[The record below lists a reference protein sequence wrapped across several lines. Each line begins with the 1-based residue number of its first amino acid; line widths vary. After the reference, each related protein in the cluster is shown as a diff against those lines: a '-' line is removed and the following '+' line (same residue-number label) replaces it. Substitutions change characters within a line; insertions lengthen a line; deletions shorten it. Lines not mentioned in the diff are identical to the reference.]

1 MKTAAQ
7 QQQEGADRPYGR
19 AYFGWFGLAWAG
31 GTIAYQPFLSF
42 LLPLK
47 IVEIQGRPDPMLL
60 SAAILLG
67 GVAAGIA
74 NLGWGI
80 AGDHAVV
87 RGGSRRNWVAAGV
100 AGTLGSYVTLA
111 LAGSATALLGALLCF
126 QVALNLM
133 LSALVASGA
142 DEVLDRD
149 KGLLGGVLCIGA
161 PVGAAASV
169 LATLPGMSLD
179 SGMICVALMFPLL
192 VLPFAAQNG
201 RPVRGDAVAA
211 PASTPGQI
219 RAFAV
224 LWSVRLV
231 LQIASKTMFFF
242 LIYYFAETLGS
253 VSAAAIAKLTLIAA
267 MLAAPAAL
275 ILGRVSDRQKNHRTT
290 LLMMI
295 GIMVVGLVIMA
306 LQRQWTH
313 AVIGY
318 LLFASAAAICLA
330 LHAGYSMLE
339 LPGGLQSGK
348 GLGLLNLTNTLPAFV
363 VAALGTAIVP
373 QHGYRALCWILAVA
387 VASSAILLIWPAG
400 RSQRHAPSRQRP
412 PLPRA

>member
-1 MKTAAQ
+1 VKTVPHQ
-7 QQQEGADRPYGR
+7 LRDADRPYGR
-19 AYFGWFGLAWAG
+19 AYFGWYGLAWAG

-67 GVAAGIA
+67 GVAAGLA

-80 AGDHAVV
+80 AGDRAVT
-87 RGGSRRNWVAAGV
+87 RGGSRRSWLAAGIV
-100 AGTLGSYVTLA
+100 ATLGSYVTLA
-111 LAGSATALLGALLCF
+111 LASSATALLGALLCF

-133 LSALVASGA
+133 LSALVATGA

-169 LATLPGMSLD
+169 VATLPGVSPD
-179 SGMICVALMFPLL
+179 VGMVCVALLFPLL

-201 RPVRGDAVAA
+201 RPLDRQAVSTS
-211 PASTPGQI
+211 ASTPGQVSS
-219 RAFAV
+219 FAV
-224 LWSVRLV
+224 LWAIRLV
-231 LQIASKTMFFF
+231 LQVATKTMFFF
-242 LIYYFAETLGS
+242 LMYYFAETVGS
-253 VSAAAIAKLTLIAA
+253 VSAGAVAKLTLVAA
-267 MLAAPAAL
+267 TLAAPAAL
-275 ILGRVSDRQKNHRTT
+275 VLGRVSDRRENHRMT
-290 LLMMI
+290 LLIMI
-295 GIMVVGLVIMA
+295 CIMVAGLVIMA

-339 LPGGLQSGK
+339 LPRGLQSGK

-363 VAALGTAIVP
+363 VAGLGTAIVP

-387 VASSAILLIWPAG
+387 VTSAAILLMWPESSRRA
-400 RSQRHAPSRQRP
+400 RASSRQSP
-412 PLPRA
+412 PLPCE